1 MSADTKSRFNV
12 LVFLLLIPA
21 SYITFL
27 FHEFGHWIIGEFLG
41 NDMIYSLNGV
51 RTTGGFL
58 NSYDSLYVIL
68 GGPLFT
74 IFQAI
79 FFLIII
85 EKFKTIYAYP
95 FVFFPVF
102 MRFIT
107 LTLGRF
113 SGQDEA
119 KISTILNIGTY
130 TIALIVLGILL
141 ITILRA
147 SYKLKIGLKH
157 NSYFIAISTVCIFL
171 VTETAKLIS

>member
-1 MSADTKSRFNV
+1 
-12 LVFLLLIPA
+12 
-21 SYITFL
+21 
-27 FHEFGHWIIGEFLG
+27 
-41 NDMIYSLNGV
+41 
-51 RTTGGFL
+51 
-58 NSYDSLYVIL
+58 
-68 GGPLFT
+68 
-74 IFQAI
+74 
-79 FFLIII
+79 
-85 EKFKTIYAYP
+85 
-95 FVFFPVF
+95 